1 MSQLSLP
8 LGHTVEGNK
17 LVTLD
22 GISFIQHKHIIGISG
37 SGKSSFIASIAVF
50 LLRLG
55 VSFCLIDPHGDL
67 AKLILSL
74 LASSDFYN
82 NPRAYDRLWYVDF
95 NREDRAAIAWNV
107 LKQDHID
114 NYKVAS
120 NLVEAVHRA
129 FPTSSNATTALDNTI
144 EYSAFV
150 LAECGVP
157 LTQLQRFL
165 LDASFRDSLLAKIK
179 DQQIVQFFDF
189 KFAEK
194 VSSQLID
201 STMRRLDLLTFS
213 PGLRAALGQRQ
224 NKLNFRKLMDTHTSC
239 IINLGGLSDAE
250 KRLAGCLLMVGLEQA
265 FLSRATIPPENRT
278 PYHVI
283 VDEFPLFTVSDNS
296 FSVILEQVRKY
307 GGTLYL
313 AHQTTS
319 QLGKGMTGSL
329 QNAIS
334 ILFKLGYEDSTWAAQ
349 RFVRK
354 QDEQGSSLIDWV
366 MRGGQ
371 SQESSPFDETKNTQ
385 EARQIFENLERA
397 HAIVNINNQALHIRT
412 LTIPR
417 VNVAPRR
424 LAEIEDTYAA
434 KLLTPLSR
442 IERDQTAASL
452 VSLSSV
458 AVSLAKRRVLCSVV
472 AGEPLQF
479 ITGSLSDDLLTSLFH
494 LHYATLIQLC
504 KLLDR
509 ESSINHVRSKL
520 NNMKADG
527 MVDST
532 TFPVTSGKPPTI
544 WFLTQGA
551 LKDIAD
557 SLGLPVPLSSGEKK
571 HGYLQHT
578 LACSD
583 LAVASITLPQVNK
596 SFTLMNF
603 KHERTLKNAAIKISE
618 GVYLVPDGWVHLRL
632 NNAEDIGIC
641 FEIDRDTEEKEKIVA
656 KINNYVAF
664 ARGIYQRT
672 FGLSSLSIA
681 FVVTDGGHKRVKQL
695 LSWAEQALDANLG
708 AASLFLFG
716 SVSPGALEPDSFFLD
731 STFLSPF
738 DTTPYALVDTP

>member
-1 MSQLSLP
+1 MII
-8 LGHTVEGNK
+8 TK
-17 LVTLD
+17 WLVT
-22 GISFIQHKHIIGISG
+22 
-37 SGKSSFIASIAVF
+37 
-50 LLRLG
+50 
-55 VSFCLIDPHGDL
+55 
-67 AKLILSL
+67 
-74 LASSDFYN
+74 
-82 NPRAYDRLWYVDF
+82 
-95 NREDRAAIAWNV
+95 
-107 LKQDHID
+107 
-114 NYKVAS
+114 S

-165 LDASFRDSLLAKIK
+165 LDGSFRDSLLAKIK

-224 NKLNFRKLMDTHTSC
+224 NKLNFRRLMDNNISC
-239 IINLGGLSDAE
+239 LISLGGLSDAE

-354 QDEQGSSLIDWV
+354 QDEQSSSLIDWV
-366 MRGGQ
+366 LHGGR
-371 SQESSPFDETKNTQ
+371 SESSPFDETKTTQ

-397 HAIVNINNQALHIRT
+397 QAIVNINNKALHIRT

-417 VNVAPRR
+417 VKVDPRK

-434 KLLTPLSR
+434 KLLTPLSQ
-442 IERDQTAASL
+442 IIRDQTASSL
-452 VSLSSV
+452 VSLSSSPG
-458 AVSLAKRRVLCSVV
+458 SLAKRRYPCSVSV
-472 AGEPLQF
+472 ASEPLRLV
-479 ITGSLSDDLLTSLFH
+479 TGVLDDDLLTVLYHFH
-494 LHYATLIQLC
+494 YLTLSQVV
-504 KLLDR
+504 KLLGR
-509 ESSINHVRSKL
+509 ESSINHVRNKL
-520 NNMKADG
+520 NNLKDDG

-532 TFPVTSGKPPTI
+532 TLARATSGKPPI
-544 WFLTQGA
+544 VYFFSHSA
-551 LKDIAD
+551 MKDISD
-557 SLGLPVPLSSGEKK
+557 SLGLPVPLATVEKK
-571 HGYLQHT
+571 HGYLEHT
-578 LACSD
+578 LACND
-583 LAVASITLPQVNK
+583 ALIASVLLPQVEP
-596 SFTLMNF
+596 SFQLINL
-603 KHERTLKNAAIKISE
+603 KHERTLKNSAIKLSE
-618 GVYLVPDGWVHLRL
+618 GVYLIPDGWVHLRR
-632 NNAEDIGIC
+632 NNTEDIGIC
-641 FEIDRDTEEKEKIVA
+641 FEIDRNTEEKEKIVS
-656 KINNYVAF
+656 KLNNYVAF
-664 ARGIYQRT
+664 ARGIYQRV
-672 FGLSSLSIA
+672 FSLSSLSIA
-681 FVVTDGGHKRVKQL
+681 FCVTDGGHKRVKQL
-695 LSWAEQALDANLG
+695 VSWAEQALDANLD

-716 SVSPGALEPDSFFLD
+716 SVSPGSLEPDSFFLD

-738 DTTPYALVDTP
+738 DTTPHALVDIP